1 MGRNIKRPLKLSLA
15 DWSSSVGHFCMLV
28 ICECS
33 FEFRLMDRDVMF
45 AGASEL
51 FYDDGKFAW
60 ECLSGFE

>member
-1 MGRNIKRPLKLSLA
+1 MGCNIKRRLKLSLG

-28 ICECS
+28 IHQCS

-51 FYDDGKFAW
+51 FYDEGQVHLGMSF
-60 ECLSGFE
+60 GF